1 MEVSMRPTRTTAL
14 IFAAVTLAATAASP
28 SPAAAFFFP
37 IPLMLGPPRAVTV
50 NPHRGPTE
58 SMGRGYKAWTG
69 TRSRDEDDSKP
80 RTRSRDDDSKPSK
93 ASTRT
98 SSTDDD
104 SKPSKASTR
113 TSSKDDDGKGSS
125 KSGKG
130 AKSATKEANA
140 KQRRSVDHEAA
151 ASKGSGTSVQRASDT
166 EGASLTATKSNT
178 GDFDENLGEARIDDL
193 VEQPPK

>member
-1 MEVSMRPTRTTAL
+1 MEVPMRPTRATAL
-14 IFAAVTLAATAASP
+14 VFAAVTLAATAAGP

-58 SMGRGYKAWTG
+58 SMGRGC
-69 TRSRDEDDSKP
+69 
-80 RTRSRDDDSKPSK
+80 
-93 ASTRT
+93 
-98 SSTDDD
+98 
-104 SKPSKASTR
+104 KASTR

>member
-1 MEVSMRPTRTTAL
+1 MEVSMRPHRTPAL
-14 IFAAVTLAATAASP
+14 VFAAVPLAATAASP

-69 TRSRDEDDSKP
+69 TRSRDEEDSKP

-98 SSTDDD
+98 SS
-104 SKPSKASTR
+104 KA
-113 TSSKDDDGKGSS
+113 DDGKGSS
-125 KSGKG
+125 KAGKG

-140 KQRRSVDHEAA
+140 KQRRSVDHEAAA